1 MDSSSARSTGRS
13 RFIRVG
19 TLGIVT
25 ISPYHPATR
34 VGAMSLRR
42 SHQARRVSGTV
53 SLHRHSPGLDLHQTT
68 YHGCVGCSPVE
79 LQGHRWDRV
88 GGPAPEGKR
97 REEEKVE
104 SKEALGINPIIV
116 VTQKIWEL
124 QGTHVNF
131 RQGSPVHF
139 SNAAHRHIH
148 TLCNSLP
155 RHPLYVF

>member
-19 TLGIVT
+19 TPGIVT
-25 ISPYHPATR
+25 ISPSRPVTG

-42 SHQARRVSGTV
+42 SHQARRVPGIV
-53 SLHRHSPGLDLHQTT
+53 SLHRHSPGLGLHQTT
-68 YHGCVGCSPVE
+68 SPGCVGRSPVE

-97 REEEKVE
+97 KEEKVE
-104 SKEALGINPIIV
+104 SKEALGPNPSIV

-131 RQGSPVHF
+131 RQGSPVHL